1 MMLLLFASSFY
12 YFTSSCEVRRPGEV
26 SAWWQLAADDAS
38 VSTTAC
44 KKLISSENERRN
56 THQLQISAPKLIRYY
71 KVSRLGEN
79 HATYSIYVT
88 QEHHLIKVK
97 APTCLTHAI
106 DAYTAWK
113 LANEMETRTLGLGST
128 KVAVSAESE
137 CKKGE

>member
-1 MMLLLFASSFY
+1 M
-12 YFTSSCEVRRPGEV
+12 
-26 SAWWQLAADDAS
+26 
-38 VSTTAC
+38 
-44 KKLISSENERRN
+44 
-56 THQLQISAPKLIRYY
+56 
-71 KVSRLGEN
+71 SRLGEN

-88 QEHHLIKVK
+88 QEHHLIEVK

-128 KVAVSAESE
+128 KVTVSAESE